1 MRDAKKNDRAKS
13 WGPEAR
19 FCPPICL
26 TRPLFSSRFI
36 SVSLDELSEGET
48 TGSLFKV
55 WFASRVPF
63 PCNLYKGL
71 SLYLGRQDGNIPA
84 LYHYPRLCIIQ
95 HHDHQHAAFYPPI
108 PEMQR
113 LGTRVQARLDQITSQ
128 QIIKFVQDY
137 LKDSAALIV
146 KTEFF

>member
-1 MRDAKKNDRAKS
+1 M
-13 WGPEAR
+13 
-19 FCPPICL
+19 
-26 TRPLFSSRFI
+26 
-36 SVSLDELSEGET
+36 SLDGLSEGET
-48 TGSLFKV
+48 TPSLFKV
-55 WFASRVPF
+55 SFASRVFFF
-63 PCNLYKGL
+63 PYNLYKGL
-71 SLYLGRQDGNIPA
+71 SLYLGRQAGNIPA

-108 PEMQR
+108 QEMQR

-137 LKDSAALIV
+137 LKDPAALIV